1 MTATRLMCD
10 EPAMTVESFPL
21 ERARAFWLHRQGLRR
36 AGSGPIDQLIA
47 ASGWLRTLGGVDVYL
62 AARARRPG
70 MKRAELEAA
79 VADGRLKVSMAVR
92 GCIYLV
98 PAVEVPNLLA
108 EALAG
113 WRANASRDLAKV
125 GSTWKVID
133 KAAGAVLAALGD
145 GAMTTD
151 AIRRALPDG
160 AIKSFGDAGKKVGVS
175 SPLPIA
181 LRQLELAG
189 AIERVPEGG
198 RLDTERYQW
207 RVPKQPLPAADADPV
222 VRRAR
227 IAETFLRHNGP
238 ATVGQLQCW
247 TTWSKRDA
255 LAALA
260 PLATDPVAVQGLAGD
275 ALILAEDRDAL
286 RSADTAAS
294 GAVSLLSFE
303 DNYLVAHDGP
313 AVVTDPRHHGLRVE
327 QWGASKPATLGTAGH
342 IAHRTIVV
350 DGLVAGFWEV
360 DPRTGGGTFATF
372 EPAPKKLADTIA
384 AAVDDTARFLLGDV
398 GHARAFSLDT
408 MEEVQSRADA
418 IRSGRALGA
427 PSAARK
433 TAPRRAAAK
442 TAAKKPAKKPAKK
455 RR

>member
-1 MTATRLMCD
+1 MCD

-21 ERARAFWLHRQGLRR
+21 ERARAFWLHRQGLKRP
-36 AGSGPIDQLIA
+36 GNGPIDQMIA
-47 ASGWLRTLGGVDVYL
+47 RSGWLRTLGGVDVYL

-70 MKRAELEAA
+70 MRRSDLDAA

-98 PAVEVPNLLA
+98 PAAEVPNLLA

-125 GSTWKVID
+125 GSSWKAID
-133 KAAGAVLAALGD
+133 KVAGAVLAALGER
-145 GAMTTD
+145 AMTTD
-151 AIRRALPDG
+151 AIRRALPEG
-160 AIKSFGDAGKKVGVS
+160 TVKSFGDAGRKAGVS

-181 LRQLELAG
+181 LRQLELG
-189 AIERVPEGG
+189 GRIERTPEGG
-198 RLDTERYQW
+198 RLDTERYEW
-207 RVPKQPLPAADADPV
+207 RVPRQPLPAADADPA

-227 IAETFLRHNGP
+227 IAEVFLRHHGP

-260 PLATDPVAVQGLAGD
+260 AVATDTVAVPGLGD
-275 ALILAEDRDAL
+275 DVRVLADDRDAL
-286 RSADTAAS
+286 RKADVAPS

-303 DNYLVAHDGP
+303 DNYLVTHDGP
-313 AVVTDPRHHGLRVE
+313 VAVSDPRHHDLAVS
-327 QWGASKPATLGTAGH
+327 QWGASGPATLGTAAH
-342 IAHRTIVV
+342 IAHRTIIL

-360 DPRTGGGTFATF
+360 DPAAGGGTFATF
-372 EPAPKKLADTIA
+372 APLPAKTKDAIA
-384 AAVDDTARFLLGDV
+384 AAVDDTARFLMTDL

-408 MEEVQSRADA
+408 MAEVQSRADA
-418 IRSGRALGA
+418 IKSGQAIGKPA
-427 PSAARK
+427 
-433 TAPRRAAAK
+433 
-442 TAAKKPAKKPAKK
+442 AAKKPAAKQKPPAKK
-455 RR
+455 PR